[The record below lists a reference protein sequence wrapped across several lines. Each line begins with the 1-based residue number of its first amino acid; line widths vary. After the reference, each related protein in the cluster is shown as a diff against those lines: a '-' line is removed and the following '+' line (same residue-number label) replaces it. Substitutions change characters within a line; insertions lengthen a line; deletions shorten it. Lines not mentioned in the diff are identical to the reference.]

1 MNITWHGQT
10 CFYINFQNGKE
21 PIRVLFNPVE
31 KETGLKPVRKDSD
44 ILILT
49 NGFEKKPTGF
59 LINGPGEY
67 EIKGIAINGL
77 YSFDNGSVDPNNTV
91 YLLEGEDLKICH
103 LGFFKQQELKKEQLD
118 ELGEIDILLLPIG
131 TDPKKAVNI
140 MSQIEPKIVIPMNY
154 HVSGLKEKVEKVDSF
169 LKILGIK
176 STESLAKLSVKKK
189 DLINQEPKIIVLQ
202 N

>member
-10 CFYINFQNGKE
+10 CFSLNFQKGKE
-21 PIRVLFNPVE
+21 TINVLFNPVD
-31 KETGLKPVRKDSD
+31 KETGLKPVKKEPD

-49 NGFEKKPTGF
+49 NGFEKKQSGF
-59 LINGPGEY
+59 LIDGPGEY
-67 EIKGIAINGL
+67 EIKGIVINGL

-103 LGFFKQQELKKEQLD
+103 LGFLKQKELKKEQLD

-131 TDPKKAVNI
+131 KGAKEAVNI
-140 MSQIEPKIVIPMNY
+140 MSQIEPKIVIPMYY
-154 HVSGLKEKVEKVDSF
+154 HVPGLKEKLEKLDSF

-189 DLINQEPKIIVLQ
+189 DLLNQDPKIIILQ